1 MTPQILI
8 MKVNKLMKKLH
19 IAQHIY
25 LKGKVKF
32 KTDKASFIQNQK
44 HIENPGI
51 FLKEVGG

>member
-1 MTPQILI
+1 

-32 KTDKASFIQNQK
+32 NTDKASFIQNQK
-44 HIENPGI
+44 HIQNPGI